1 MSRSWERKVRRN
13 STQLNKQRKKQGK
26 SMMSTSTVA
35 FEEFKGRS
43 YILPM
48 VLIGFTIIYAFLGG
62 AMTDVQSPTLYWVTV
77 FCYLGLG
84 IILFLR
90 RPFLRIGKGELSTI
104 KWNRIRTLPAQEI
117 TKIVAQPGYVVIE
130 HSRKG
135 SSWVFSRT
143 MNRYDTD
150 TMGKRLQ
157 SFAQQ
162 HRIEFVE
169 ESKSTGSVK

>member
-13 STQLNKQRKKQGK
+13 SAQLNKQRKKQGK
-26 SMMSTSTVA
+26 AMMSTSTVA
-35 FEEFKGRS
+35 YKEFKGRS

-48 VLIGFTIIYAFLGG
+48 VLIGFTVIYAFLGG
-62 AMTDVQSPTLYWVTV
+62 AVTDMQSPTLYWVTV

-90 RPFLRIGKGELSTI
+90 RPFLRVGQDELSTI

-117 TKIVAQPGYVVIE
+117 TKIVTQPGYVVIE

-143 MNRYDTD
+143 MNRYDTNA
-150 TMGKRLQ
+150 MAERLRL
-157 SFAQQ
+157 FAQQ
-162 HRIEFVE
+162 HRIEFAE
-169 ESKSTGSVK
+169 DAKATGSVK